1 MIGVY
6 IWCILLIIIAVSLL
20 PWWFIPSCIVYYFVV
35 YGIDWHKMA
44 MDAKRKSRKRVS
56 AFNS

>member
-44 MDAKRKSRKRVS
+44 MDAKRK
-56 AFNS
+56 